1 MFEPSN
7 YTFDVFE
14 NVGRG
19 AIVGMVSATD
29 QDEGSNA
36 IVEYMLDN
44 AFIVPFVVDDNSG
57 NISVDESLNRENR
70 SNYILIV
77 HI

>member
-1 MFEPSN
+1 
-7 YTFDVFE
+7 
-14 NVGRG
+14 
-19 AIVGMVSATD
+19 MVSATD

-57 NISVDESLNRENR
+57 NILVDESLNREER

>member
-7 YTFDVFE
+7 YTFNVSE

-36 IVEYMLDN
+36 MVEYMLDN
-44 AFIVPFVVDDNSG
+44 TFIVPFVVDVNSG